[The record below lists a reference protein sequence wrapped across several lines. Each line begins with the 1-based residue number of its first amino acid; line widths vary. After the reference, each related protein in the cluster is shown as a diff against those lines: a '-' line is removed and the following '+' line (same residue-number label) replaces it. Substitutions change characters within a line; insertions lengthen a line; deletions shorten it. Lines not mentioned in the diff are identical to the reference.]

1 MKKIIAILST
11 ALLFCTLSFAEGYIC
26 ANDIEKQTFTSEAAQ
41 EDGFVLRGTDEK
53 VLECQPCDTVTV
65 GEDTFTQRFKFG
77 SSKLTGI
84 RFEAKAG
91 EKVTVWGL
99 SSSKTEARVA
109 VFYNADKKSVGEIP
123 VNAYDVTKASVETFT
138 VPADGT
144 YLLASK
150 KNTIYIYQVKITK

>member
-11 ALLFCTLSFAEGYIC
+11 ALLFGAAVFSEGYIC
-26 ANDIEKQTFTSEAAQ
+26 ANDVEKQVFDSEAPQ

-53 VLECQPCDTVTV
+53 VLECQPCEAITV

-84 RFEAKAG
+84 KFTAKAG

-99 SSSKTEARVA
+99 SSGKTEARVA
-109 VFYNADKKSVGEIP
+109 VFYNEAKKSAGEVP
-123 VNAYDVTKASVETFT
+123 MNAYNTANCSVETWT

-144 YLLASK
+144 YTLASK
-150 KNTIYIYQVKITK
+150 KNTLYIYQVKITK